1 MTRRI
6 CIVTGTRA
14 EYGLLK
20 GLIAQIADHPA
31 LELSLVVTGAHLSPD
46 HGMTVAEIET
56 DGFPI
61 AARLPI
67 LTNEDT
73 PAGVSAAMGAAMTG
87 FGVEFA
93 RLQPSI
99 VVLLGDRYEILA
111 AAAAALI
118 ATIPVAHIAGG
129 ELTEGAI
136 DESIRHAVTKLAHL
150 HFVAA
155 EDYRRRVI
163 QLGEDPARVFT
174 VGGLGGEAATTLD
187 LLDRAA
193 LEESLELS
201 LGTRSLLITFHPP
214 TIDPKQAG
222 TQMQAMLDA
231 LDRLGEDVALI
242 FTMPNADAG
251 GRALA
256 EQLDA
261 FAADRPNVRV
271 FDSLGQLRY
280 LSAMAQVSGVVG
292 NSSSGLAEAPS
303 FGVGT
308 VNIGDRQDGR
318 LRAQSVIDCAPEADA
333 IHAALQRLFSP
344 EFAAVAQAAENPN
357 AKGDASRTITHVLA
371 DYPLEGLVRKRF
383 HDLFP
388 STDDELER

>member
-1 MTRRI
+1 MNRRI

-20 GLIAQIADHPA
+20 SLIAHVADHPA
-31 LELSLVVTGAHLSPD
+31 LEMSLVVTGAHLSPE
-46 HGMTVAEIET
+46 HGLTVTEIEA

-61 AARLPI
+61 ADRIPI
-67 LTNEDT
+67 LSEDDT
-73 PAGVSAAMGAAMTG
+73 PTGVSAAMGAATAG
-87 FGVEFA
+87 FGEAFA
-93 RLQPSI
+93 RLRPDI

-111 AAAAALI
+111 AAAAALV

-129 ELTEGAI
+129 EITEGAI
-136 DESIRHAVTKLAHL
+136 DESIRHAVTKLSHL

-155 EDYRRRVI
+155 DSYRLRVI

-174 VGGLGGEAATTLD
+174 VGGLGSEAAKTLD
-187 LLDRAA
+187 LLDRAE
-193 LEESLELS
+193 LEDSLGLS
-201 LGTRSLLITFHPP
+201 LGTRSLLVTFHPP
-214 TIDPKQAG
+214 TLDPGQAAA
-222 TQMQAMLDA
+222 QMRAMLDA

-256 EQLDA
+256 AQLHA
-261 FAADRPNVRV
+261 FAADRTNARV

-280 LSAMAQVSGVVG
+280 LSAMAQVNGVVG

-303 FGVGT
+303 FGIGT

-318 LRAQSVIDCAPEADA
+318 LRAASVIDCAPETDA
-333 IHAALQRLFSP
+333 IHAALVRLLSP
-344 EFAAVAQAAENPN
+344 EFAAVAQAAENPY
-357 AKGDASRTITHVLA
+357 AKGDASQAIVEVLA
-371 DYPLEGLVRKRF
+371 DHPLEGLVRKRF
-383 HDLFP
+383 HDL
-388 STDDELER
+388 STAADDETER